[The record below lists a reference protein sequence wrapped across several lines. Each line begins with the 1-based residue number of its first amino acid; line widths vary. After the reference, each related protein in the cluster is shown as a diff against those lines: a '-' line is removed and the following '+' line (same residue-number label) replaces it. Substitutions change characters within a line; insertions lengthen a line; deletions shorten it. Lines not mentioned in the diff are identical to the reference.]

1 MIQQG
6 TSRDTHAILEPQK
19 RDSPGP
25 TLPSYIGTTCHFI
38 VTTEQ
43 ESSFPS
49 ENLDEGMVSMKVFH
63 GVGGTFL
70 NKLFLHFG
78 PKVNLASPM
87 SISPGWIQ
95 CVA

>member
-38 VTTEQ
+38 VTISGEHSQ
-43 ESSFPS
+43 
-49 ENLDEGMVSMKVFH
+49 
-63 GVGGTFL
+63 TFL
-70 NKLFLHFG
+70 LGLSINKTKTNKLELLY
-78 PKVNLASPM
+78 K
-87 SISPGWIQ
+87 
-95 CVA
+95 